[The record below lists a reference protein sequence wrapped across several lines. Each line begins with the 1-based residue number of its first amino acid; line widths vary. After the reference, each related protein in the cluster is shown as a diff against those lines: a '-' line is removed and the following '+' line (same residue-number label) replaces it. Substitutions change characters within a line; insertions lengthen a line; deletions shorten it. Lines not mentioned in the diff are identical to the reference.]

1 MALHLP
7 PHLTLAKL
15 QRIKQWH
22 VQHRSDHPLEYQLW
36 DAMLILWVL
45 GRVGW
50 LPAFALDAPWAYPLC
65 LLAMLAPNFYAR
77 ARARAHEQQA
87 VRCDWFETLKK
98 TG

>member
-22 VQHRSDHPLEYQLW
+22 VQNRSSHPLEYQLW
-36 DAMLILWVL
+36 DTMLILRVL

-77 ARARAHEQQA
+77 ARTRAHEQQA